1 MNFRLDG
8 SCLKKFKKRTKEE
21 KRSLILKIVS
31 IVCFAVALFLVGLTY
46 FVTLPQIQS
55 RIVAIEDWFNKIEMF
70 IGSLNKLGAFFTVI
84 ALFTVKGIFPLLPLS
99 VLFIGTGLVFPA
111 PLAAFINIL
120 GFAILVSIKYVWGK
134 KLGGGGA
141 HKVLV
146 KSEVVYDFMDL
157 GGKGNWWMLV
167 ILRFVP
173 FIPINT
179 VSRIYGATSMD
190 YWRFCLFSVLGFL
203 PRIVMWSIIGV
214 NITDPFTVSFMAP
227 IIILLTISGISV
239 LVLRTMLNY
248 IDKNKKKES

>member
-1 MNFRLDG
+1 M
-8 SCLKKFKKRTKEE
+8 KKFKKRTKEE
-21 KRSLILKIVS
+21 KRSLVLKIVS
-31 IVCFAVALFLVGLTY
+31 IACFSVALFLVFFTY
-46 FVTLPQIQS
+46 FVTLPEIQS
-55 RIVAIEDWFNKIEMF
+55 RIATIQDWFNKIEMF
-70 IGSLNKLGAFFTVI
+70 IGSLNKLWAFLTVV
-84 ALFTVKGIFPLLPLS
+84 ALFFIKGFIPFLPLS
-99 VLFIGTGLVFPA
+99 VLFISCGLVFPA
-111 PLAAFINIL
+111 PLAAAINIL
-120 GFAILVSIKYVWGK
+120 GFAILVSIKYGWGK
-134 KLGGGGA
+134 KFGGGGA

-146 KSEVVYDFMDL
+146 KSATVYDFMDL

-214 NITDPFTVSFMAP
+214 NITDPFSVEFMAP
-227 IIILLTISGISV
+227 IIILLAISGISV

>member
-1 MNFRLDG
+1 M
-8 SCLKKFKKRTKEE
+8 KKFKKRTKQE
-21 KRSLILKIVS
+21 KRSLVLKIVS
-31 IVCFAVALFLVGLTY
+31 IACFSVALFLVFLTY
-46 FVTLPQIQS
+46 FVTLPQVQS
-55 RIVAIEDWFNKIEMF
+55 RITEIQDSFNRIEMF
-70 IGSLNKLGAFFTVI
+70 IASLNKIGAFLTVI
-84 ALFTVKGIFPLLPLS
+84 ALFIIKGVFPFLPLS
-99 VLFIGTGLVFPA
+99 VLFISTGLVFSA
-111 PLAAFINIL
+111 PLAACINIL
-120 GFAILVSIKYVWGK
+120 GFALLVSIKYLWGK

-190 YWRFCLFSVLGFL
+190 YWRFCAFSVLGFL

-214 NITDPFTVSFMAP
+214 NITDPFSVEFMAP
-227 IIILLTISGISV
+227 IIILLVISGISV
-239 LVLRTMLNY
+239 LVLRTMLNH